1 MSVATGVNNPKSV
14 LRKPEA
20 PAETKTTET
29 KTTETKTAETKK
41 AATAKKK

>member
-20 PAETKTTET
+20 PAKDTKTT
-29 KTTETKTAETKK
+29 ETKK
-41 AATAKKK
+41 AATATTAKKK

>member
-20 PAETKTTET
+20 PAKDTKTTE
-29 KTTETKTAETKK
+29 AKK
-41 AATAKKK
+41 AATAKTTKK